1 MFSDASCSDINSEDI
16 FSDALFSEGSDDE
29 GYRTNPLS
37 LPSKEDFFEEE
48 KVEKRAPVPQTREK
62 LTVIATSTGPSPID
76 TKSMLDKWETKLA
89 QKPEAVTSSN
99 INNARESLSE
109 LQTLEARR
117 KQIEEKMSQKQSSPP
132 AEIKPAISLGYS
144 SSLRDKRTALEQ
156 NINRSASGRSIRQES
171 LSAEDREEALTRSR
185 SARLM
190 WETKTKIQR
199 RRADSSSDDEVLY
212 TDNTRGQLNEEE
224 TKRERPPVRN
234 MTLDEDALLAEVDL
248 SESQAHAIIKDLDL
262 TVDDVT
268 SGNQQ
273 SEEDNDPEIEKD
285 SQPESRSE
293 KDEIED
299 ISEDLGGHEIIIDE
313 SLSEEDENEDVNA
326 YADQLE
332 TPDELKLRHESTPS
346 ELADYDE
353 VKLNTPLNSTMRVP
367 VSLPEDSLDKEQAEE
382 FVFQKEVEQTVFQK
396 EVEEEKETDPES
408 VYLSAQEEQENEQ
421 FLSLGDE
428 HESSK
433 SENEEDQKRSSSPDE
448 SAEPDLSKIVVSEDE
463 DDDFPEPCPDPTPA
477 ADTVQKPN
485 QIEITNN
492 EILQLPESS
501 EINESNNNR

>member
-1 MFSDASCSDINSEDI
+1 M
-16 FSDALFSEGSDDE
+16 
-29 GYRTNPLS
+29 
-37 LPSKEDFFEEE
+37 
-48 KVEKRAPVPQTREK
+48 
-62 LTVIATSTGPSPID
+62 
-76 TKSMLDKWETKLA
+76 
-89 QKPEAVTSSN
+89 
-99 INNARESLSE
+99 
-109 LQTLEARR
+109 
-117 KQIEEKMSQKQSSPP
+117 
-132 AEIKPAISLGYS
+132 
-144 SSLRDKRTALEQ
+144 
-156 NINRSASGRSIRQES
+156 
-171 LSAEDREEALTRSR
+171 
-185 SARLM
+185 
-190 WETKTKIQR
+190 
-199 RRADSSSDDEVLY
+199 
-212 TDNTRGQLNEEE
+212 
-224 TKRERPPVRN
+224 
-234 MTLDEDALLAEVDL
+234 
-248 SESQAHAIIKDLDL
+248 

-273 SEEDNDPEIEKD
+273 SEEDNDPEIDKD

-293 KDEIED
+293 KDEIEEN
-299 ISEDLGGHEIIIDE
+299 SEDLGGHEIIIDE

-477 ADTVQKPN
+477 ADTVKEPN

-492 EILQLPESS
+492 EIPQLPESS